1 MKDGIIPSEIQ
12 LKFLKKCLDKWV
24 HFIQAYKGI
33 ESIEDVNNVYAWLG
47 GIVYRQGMQRKD

>member
-1 MKDGIIPSEIQ
+1 MWVYVGHA
-12 LKFLKKCLDKWV
+12 LDLTQETY
-24 HFIQAYKGI
+24 IQAYKGI